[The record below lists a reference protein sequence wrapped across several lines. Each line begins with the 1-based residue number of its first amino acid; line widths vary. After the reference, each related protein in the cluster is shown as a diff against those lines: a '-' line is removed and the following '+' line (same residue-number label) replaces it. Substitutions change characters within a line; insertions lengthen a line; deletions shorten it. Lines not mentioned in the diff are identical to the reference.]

1 MSLNDTKGERFII
14 RIGVLGCAKGER
26 FIICIGVLGC
36 AWTVPVPFQVL
47 YVPVVSRRGALQAP
61 PHSHVLQLEI
71 KGSGVG
77 SRGEV
82 YVAVSGKDGEK
93 AEQCFY
99 RYGKTNVQVNLRSLH
114 TNTYI
119 CLQPFPPPLTLLPSP
134 YSLPPLTPSPLLT
147 PSPPLTPSPL
157 VCQVS
162 PQELRDK
169 LAKQES
175 CGHGNEISSLLQNIG
190 TLKVTLNQLTSA
202 QN

>member
-1 MSLNDTKGERFII
+1 MLHRLSPAVKHHRYKVCDTKGERFII
-14 RIGVLGCAKGER
+14 R
-26 FIICIGVLGC
+26 IGVLGC

-47 YVPVVSRRGALQAP
+47 YVPVVSRRGAPQAP

-71 KGSGVG
+71 KGSDAG

-93 AEQCFY
+93 TEQCFY

-114 TNTYI
+114 TNTHYMFAT
-119 CLQPFPPPLTLLPSP
+119 FP
-134 YSLPPLTPSPLLT
+134 SL
-147 PSPPLTPSPL
+147 PSPL

-190 TLKVTLNQLTSA
+190 TLKVTLNQLTST